1 MTLHCGLSVAK
12 TDAGYVVRVQGN
24 GTATDS
30 PALADFVAQSFEQ
43 QPDACLEIDLLGCDY
58 LDSTFLGCL
67 LKLQRADQKDRFKVV
82 ADSATTERLL
92 AATRLH
98 LVLNLID
105 QASSTTSPFTG
116 IDPKSLS
123 DHQRGRH
130 MMETHQALSE
140 VPSEA
145 AAAFGRIAEQL
156 KKELDQQQLR
166 GIDPDDTV
174 IAPMPRK

>member
-1 MTLHCGLSVAK
+1 MHFALSVAK
-12 TDAGYVVRVQGN
+12 TDAGYVIRVQGN
-24 GTATDS
+24 GTSTDS
-30 PALADFVAQSFEQ
+30 PALTDFVAQCFQQ
-43 QPDACLEIDLLGCDY
+43 QPDACVAIDLLGCDY

-67 LKLQRADQKDRFKVV
+67 LNLQRADKHDRFQVV
-82 ADSATTERLL
+82 ADAVTRQRLL
-92 AATRLH
+92 EATRLH
-98 LVLNLID
+98 SYLTLVD
-105 QASSTTSPFTG
+105 KAPTSCSPFTG

-130 MMETHQALSE
+130 MMEAHQALAE
-140 VPSEA
+140 VPSDA

-156 KKELDQQQLR
+156 KSELDRQDLQ